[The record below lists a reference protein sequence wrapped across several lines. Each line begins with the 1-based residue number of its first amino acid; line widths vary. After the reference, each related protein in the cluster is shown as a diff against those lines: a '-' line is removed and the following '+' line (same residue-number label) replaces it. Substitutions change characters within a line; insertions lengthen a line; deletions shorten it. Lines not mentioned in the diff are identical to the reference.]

1 MKKFIVLLLVGV
13 SISTAYCEVDDGG
26 IEEGQICQ
34 SFRKDPFE
42 SINRPV
48 FEFNKSLDKYAIK
61 NAATIYKNVA
71 SDNFKECSYNF
82 FYNLS
87 LPLNVVASVC
97 TLNVE
102 NAAKSVAR
110 FIINTI
116 FGFFGCFDV
125 ASKIGVYSENKDM
138 KDVLRSAK
146 IPQGPFIMLPIL
158 GATSPRDII
167 GTIGNFFLD
176 PLGFLVPEWWMWRRR
191 IANVVVDRTEN
202 YNAINEV
209 LYESVDPYEIIKNNA
224 RDEE

>member
-1 MKKFIVLLLVGV
+1 MKKLIVLLLVG
-13 SISTAYCEVDDGG
+13 ISVNTAYCNVDNTK
-26 IEEGQICQ
+26 IEDGQISH

-61 NAATIYKNVA
+61 NAAKVYKNVA
-71 SDNFKECSYNF
+71 NNDFKECSYNF

-87 LPLNVVASVC
+87 MPLNIVSSIC
-97 TLNVE
+97 SLDLE

-110 FIINTI
+110 FLINTVL
-116 FGFFGCFDV
+116 GFLGCFDV
-125 ASKIGVYSENKDM
+125 ASKFGVYSENKDM
-138 KDVLRSAK
+138 RDVLRSAG
-146 IPQGPFIMLPIL
+146 IPQGPFMMIPVL

-176 PLGFLVPEWWMWRRR
+176 PLGFLIPEGWMWRRR
-191 IANVVVDRTEN
+191 ITNVIVDRTEN

-209 LYESVDPYEIIKNNA
+209 LYESVDPYEIIKNNST
-224 RDEE
+224 DEK